1 MARTPCSRIP
11 SGPVSGRGHSRKG
24 LLHRRCVRAAPWTAC
39 AGTGDRRPSSSTD
52 LAEQFHLSHADG
64 ISCSDRSLVYVETD
78 VRRAIVSHAGLRA
91 GNRRVWT
98 KATPCGSGSQA
109 NPRLIPHGGPAT
121 DLEAYCLNRFAV
133 VRISAQHHELIV
145 GLLRSD
151 GKHEAK
157 LEEQMAAKPRTSQK
171 LLAEMREQ
179 WRLLSLYERFEQ
191 VVVVAL
197 SLIIAVVIAI
207 ALVQLTL
214 GVLPHVLSGTVS
226 PLDHEV
232 FQNLFGMVMTLLIAL
247 EFKHSIIRVALRRES
262 IVQVKTVILISLIA
276 LSRKFVILDTK
287 ATDAATIAAL
297 SGATLVLG
305 VVYWLLRERDDRVA
319 GLDRG
324 ELGSE

>member
-1 MARTPCSRIP
+1 
-11 SGPVSGRGHSRKG
+11 
-24 LLHRRCVRAAPWTAC
+24 
-39 AGTGDRRPSSSTD
+39 
-52 LAEQFHLSHADG
+52 
-64 ISCSDRSLVYVETD
+64 
-78 VRRAIVSHAGLRA
+78 
-91 GNRRVWT
+91 
-98 KATPCGSGSQA
+98 
-109 NPRLIPHGGPAT
+109 
-121 DLEAYCLNRFAV
+121 
-133 VRISAQHHELIV
+133 
-145 GLLRSD
+145 
-151 GKHEAK
+151 
-157 LEEQMAAKPRTSQK
+157 MAAKPRTSQK

-191 VVVVAL
+191 VVAVAL
-197 SLIIAVVIAI
+197 SLIVAVVIAI